1 MTAKKKKATRAE
13 VEEARLRYEVE
24 ARNLKAHESQWD
36 ERWKA
41 AKNPFEAI
49 EDYRSKKF
57 RAERKPVIDSWL
69 TAKAAYD
76 AIRPKTK
83 KGDGDDE

>member
-1 MTAKKKKATRAE
+1 MKAKKKRATRAE

-49 EDYRSKKF
+49 KDYRSKEFCAK
-57 RAERKPVIDSWL
+57 RKPVIDSWL
-69 TAKAAYD
+69 AAKAAYY
-76 AIRPKTK
+76 AIKPKRK
-83 KGDGDDE
+83 EEDGDE